1 MQVFKRSIS
10 ARSLTAF
17 AFEMLLVSGSLV
29 VATRLYGP
37 PDDPTLLWRVAFYT
51 ALFLACLY
59 YNDFYDFTMVRS
71 GREVFVR
78 AVQAAG
84 VATILAALVYIVLP
98 TITPE
103 HNAFFPSLFLCL
115 ATLLVWRFA
124 FNFVIQTPQL
134 TENVLIV
141 GTGPVARTLA
151 RQIAAQHDFA
161 YRVVGFA
168 GPDDY
173 TGEYEEGSPRVLGEG
188 SELAHLIARY
198 SVERI
203 VVAVSDRRG
212 ALPIEEL
219 MHAKLSGIPVE
230 EAATTYERIAN
241 KLMLESL
248 TPSSLIFSDGF
259 RVFRWHRFVKRG
271 VDIALSSVGIV
282 LAAVPMA
289 LTAALVWL
297 ESGRPIIYR
306 QQRVGEHGHPF
317 MLYKFRSMRVDAEG
331 DIPVWAQEGDS
342 RATKVGHFIRLTRLD
357 ELPQFWNVLR
367 GDMSFVGPRPE
378 RPYFVRQLTEAI
390 PFYPE
395 RHAVKPGL
403 TGWAQVKYRYGA
415 SIEDASEK
423 LRYDLYYVKH
433 LSLVFDL
440 TIVIDTVKV
449 ILFGKGAQ

>member
-1 MQVFKRSIS
+1 MQLFKRSIS

-17 AFEMLLVSGSLV
+17 GFEMLLVSGSLV

-37 PDDPTLLWRVAFYT
+37 PNDPTLLWRIAFST

-98 TITPE
+98 AITLE
-103 HNAFFPSLFLCL
+103 HSAFFPSLFLCL
-115 ATLLVWRFA
+115 ATLLLWRFA
-124 FNFVIQTPQL
+124 FNLVIQTPQL

-141 GTGPVARTLA
+141 GTGPVAHAVA

-168 GPDDY
+168 GQDDRF
-173 TGEYEEGSPRVLGEG
+173 GDLEPGRPPVLGEA
-188 SELAHLIARY
+188 SEIERLVLRHG
-198 SVERI
+198 VNRI

-212 ALPIEEL
+212 SLPIEEL
-219 MHAKLSGIPVE
+219 MHVKLSGVPVE
-230 EAATTYERIAN
+230 EAATTYERIAG
-241 KLMLESL
+241 KLMLESI

-259 RVFRWHRFVKRG
+259 RVFRWRQAVKRG
-271 VDIALSSVGIV
+271 VDVALSSAGVL

-289 LTAALVWL
+289 VTAALVWL
-297 ESGRPIIYR
+297 ESGSPVIYR
-306 QQRVGEHGHPF
+306 QQRVGQHGRPF

-378 RPYFVRQLTEAI
+378 RPYFVRQLTAAI

-440 TIVIDTVKV
+440 TIVVDTVKV

>member
-1 MQVFKRSIS
+1 MQLFKRSIS

-17 AFEMLLVSGSLV
+17 GFEMLLVSGSLV

-37 PDDPTLLWRVAFYT
+37 PDDPSLVWRVAFWT
-51 ALFLACLY
+51 GLFLACLY
-59 YNDFYDFTMVRS
+59 YNDFYDLTMVRS
-71 GREVFVR
+71 GREVFIR

-84 VATILAALVYIVLP
+84 VATILASLVYIVLP
-98 TITPE
+98 AITLG
-103 HNAFFPSLFLCL
+103 HGAFFPSLFLCL
-115 ATLLVWRFA
+115 GTLLLWRFA
-124 FNFVIQTPQL
+124 FNVVIRTPQL

-141 GTGPVARTLA
+141 GTGPVARELA

-168 GPDDY
+168 GPDDPF
-173 TGEYEEGSPRVLGEG
+173 GQVPPGWPRVLGEANEIEQLV
-188 SELAHLIARY
+188 SRH
-198 SVERI
+198 SVNRL
-203 VVAVSDRRG
+203 VVAMSDRRG

-219 MHAKLSGIPVE
+219 MHVKLSGVPVE
-230 EAATTYERIAN
+230 EAATTYERITG
-241 KLMLESL
+241 KLMLESIR
-248 TPSSLIFSDGF
+248 PSSLIFSDGF
-259 RVFRWHRFVKRG
+259 RRFRWHRVLKRCA
-271 VDIALSSVGIV
+271 DIVLSSIGLVT
-282 LAAVPMA
+282 AAVPMA
-289 LTAALVWL
+289 VTVALVWL

-306 QQRVGEHGHPF
+306 QQRVGEQGRPF
-317 MLYKFRSMRVDAEG
+317 MLFKFRSMRVDAEG
-331 DIPVWAQEGDS
+331 DVPIWAQEHDS
-342 RATKVGHFIRLTRLD
+342 RATRVGHFIRLTRLD

-378 RPYFVRQLTEAI
+378 RPYFVRQLTEAL

-433 LSLVFDL
+433 LSLAFDL